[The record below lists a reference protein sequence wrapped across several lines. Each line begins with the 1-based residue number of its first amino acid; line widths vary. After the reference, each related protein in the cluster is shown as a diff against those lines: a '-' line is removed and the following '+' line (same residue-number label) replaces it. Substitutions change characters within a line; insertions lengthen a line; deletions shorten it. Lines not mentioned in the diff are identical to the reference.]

1 MNQHQWASSCVSG
14 AADNRGSTWK
24 ERKMQLKFPDSRK
37 TQLCPDKAGAAP
49 KYLCTYYD
57 IVDYLNISSH
67 DKLHTY
73 ILPKINLRE
82 PVEVKMD
89 FFLVAILSVVEKLQT
104 VSFYFV
110 LNLEWQNPFASWDPK
125 DFCNI
130 SEIVLP
136 MDTYWSPPIF
146 ILERVSGQDPELNY
160 MVLMHNGTFNSTR
173 PFQVTLTCSLIIL
186 KFPFDT
192 QTCNLSIASFLYP
205 VTDFVMKTRRTP
217 AEIVKDSQSLLLTD
231 GEWKFTNLSILEFTE
246 TMDDKG
252 FSVVTYEISMERRP
266 TLYILNL
273 ILPTCALYLLDMAVL
288 FGPSSLEEKINF
300 QIAIILGSSMLAVIL
315 NNSLPTS
322 SNKPPIIVVF
332 FLGTFLLM
340 IMAVLDTFFL
350 LHQQR
355 KSLHLDKVLRN
366 FQQGKTT
373 RNTFNRGGLGHFPV
387 CWSQGG
393 FPEGKQCPRQCEG
406 GGPAVLTLP
415 FAPCRPTQA
424 AQETPRKPGQGGP
437 PTAAPPQGGP
447 GPRAANQAPLAA
459 AGAGPV
465 PASSGEGASLQ
476 PPLPVPVLFYCDFC
490 KMEQLKI
497 SSAQCQLSCS
507 LLCCF

>member
-1 MNQHQWASSCVSG
+1 
-14 AADNRGSTWK
+14 
-24 ERKMQLKFPDSRK
+24 MQRVFVAILTFSLG
-37 TQLCPDKAGAAP
+37 TAGAAP
-49 KYLCTYYD
+49 KYICTYYD

-73 ILPKINLRE
+73 ILPKTSLKA

-89 FFLVAILSVVEKLQT
+89 FMLVAILSVVEKLQT

-110 LNLEWQNPFASWDPK
+110 LNLEWENTFATWNPQ

-146 ILERVSGQDPELNY
+146 ILERVSGQNPDLDY
-160 MVLMHNGTFNSTR
+160 MVLMHNGSFNSTR
-173 PFQVTLTCSLIIL
+173 PFQVTLTCSLMIL

-192 QTCNLSIASFLYP
+192 QSCNLSIASFLYP
-205 VTDFVMKTRRTP
+205 VTDLVMKTRRTP
-217 AEIVKDSQSLLLTD
+217 AEMMNASQSFFLTD
-231 GEWKFTNLSILEFTE
+231 GEWKFTNLSIIEYIELL
-246 TMDDKG
+246 DDKE
-252 FSVVTYEISMERRP
+252 FSVITYKISMERRP

-322 SNKPPIIVVF
+322 SNKPPIIGTHLYRITPDFHTVVF

-350 LHQQR
+350 LYQQR
-355 KSLHLDKVLRN
+355 KSRHLGKALRGFQQDVRAELARRALSNQPVAHLAKEGSHLLNPPKKSQGQGQTAKHHWQPQEQDPFLPVLEKVL
-366 FQQGKTT
+366 
-373 RNTFNRGGLGHFPV
+373 LYSHFFLSLFFFTIISV
-387 CWSQGG
+387 KWS
-393 FPEGKQCPRQCEG
+393 
-406 GGPAVLTLP
+406 
-415 FAPCRPTQA
+415 
-424 AQETPRKPGQGGP
+424 
-437 PTAAPPQGGP
+437 
-447 GPRAANQAPLAA
+447 
-459 AGAGPV
+459 
-465 PASSGEGASLQ
+465 S
-476 PPLPVPVLFYCDFC
+476 
-490 KMEQLKI
+490 
-497 SSAQCQLSCS
+497 
-507 LLCCF
+507 